1 MNAIKLVS
9 LRFKDSYIYINLD
22 ISQEVDK
29 FLAKLRS
36 IYIHYKIKAFDTE
49 VKETAL
55 VKKKEIIPI
64 HNNLMLRIELHQLHH
79 LEQCQIEIEFLKF
92 NYLSGKKNVVQL
104 NETFSFLEIK
114 SGVDFPHV
122 NQAQTKTKENLDPH
136 SSSSSAPSS
145 IKTSVRE
152 EIIENHRKF
161 KQVPLTKG
169 GLMIIEEDTT
179 PAQILD
185 HLEQKIEAQLDP
197 EVKKINMELNQVC
210 YGTLNLILSNL
221 PRPFEMEGFHFGQ
234 NLIDS
239 VRRYMDE
246 DLNPSVG
253 GEA

>member
-9 LRFKDSYIYINLD
+9 LRFKDSYIYINLG
-22 ISQEVDK
+22 IPQEVDK

-36 IYIHYKIKAFDTE
+36 IYIHYKIKAFDKE

-64 HNNLMLRIELHQLHH
+64 HNNLMLRLELHQLHH
-79 LEQCQIEIEFLKF
+79 LEQCQIEIEFLQF
-92 NYLSGKKNVVQL
+92 NYPSGEKNVVRL
-104 NETFSFLEIK
+104 HESFSFLEIK
-114 SGVDFPHV
+114 SGVEFP
-122 NQAQTKTKENLDPH
+122 QIAQVPSKPTEKLNSQD
-136 SSSSSAPSS
+136 SSSSDPPS
-145 IKTSVRE
+145 INTTVRE

-161 KQVPLTKG
+161 KQVPLTEG

-197 EVKKINMELNQVC
+197 AVKKINMDLNQIC

-221 PRPFEMEGFHFGQ
+221 PRPFEMEGFQFGQ

-239 VRRYMDE
+239 VRRYMDD

-253 GEA
+253 GVA